1 MKTKTQSFVVVNL
14 LMFKFGV
21 AIANPVKEL
30 KPFTLTFQI
39 EDTARQKL
47 TRLKKGTN
55 FWARVTEVRPKHR
68 GH

>member
-39 EDTARQKL
+39 EDTARKNL
-47 TRLKKGTN
+47 TQLKKGIN
-55 FWARVTEVRPKHR
+55 FLARASAVRPKH
-68 GH
+68 